1 VLSAL
6 ETRTVPE
13 RVINEVEVNAI
24 ERRVALA
31 AASVCATVALQS
43 KSWLARIAFGASA
56 VVAGLRASRAKIA
69 IRPLE
74 LTTATC
80 VTDLQRTVTI
90 YGSLAAVEL
99 YFLDEPP
106 SLDITFTF
114 RPRASGSETEV
125 QGRVVRWPEG
135 LSRVSA
141 DRELRRILKRAKQMI
156 EAGEVARTDA
166 RVHGVRTAG
175 VLSGVLG

>member
-1 VLSAL
+1 MLSTL

-13 RVINEVEVNAI
+13 RVINEIDANVF
-24 ERRVALA
+24 ERRLALA
-31 AASVCATVALQS
+31 AASVCAAVAVRS
-43 KSWLARIAFGASA
+43 RSWVARAAFGASA
-56 VVAGLRASRAKIA
+56 FFAGLRAVRSRTSV
-69 IRPLE
+69 RPLE

-90 YGSLAAVEL
+90 YGSLAEVEL

-125 QGRVVRWPEG
+125 QGRLVRWPEG
-135 LSRVSA
+135 LSRESA
-141 DRELRRILKRAKQMI
+141 DRELRRLLRRAKQMI
-156 EAGEVARTDA
+156 EAGEIARTDA
-166 RVHGVRTAG
+166 RVHGPRSVAVFR
-175 VLSGVLG
+175 